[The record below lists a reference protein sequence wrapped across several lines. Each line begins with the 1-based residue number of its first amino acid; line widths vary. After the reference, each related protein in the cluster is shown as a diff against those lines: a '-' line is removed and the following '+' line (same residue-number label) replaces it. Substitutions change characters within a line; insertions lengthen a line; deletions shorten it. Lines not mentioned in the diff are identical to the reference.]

1 MSIFKKLFNK
11 SDDSSE
17 DNEIKEQEVT
27 LSLDDLFVHNFINKG
42 GKFLYSTSP
51 EDTSSHLIE
60 ILDENK
66 WENITCLD
74 EHNLSYYLDRLSI
87 EINSSA
93 NLKTPVFLDL

>member
-11 SDDSSE
+11 SDDSFE

-42 GKFLYSTSP
+42 GKFLYSTNP

-60 ILDENK
+60 ILDENNWK
-66 WENITCLD
+66 N
-74 EHNLSYYLDRLSI
+74 YV
-87 EINSSA
+87 
-93 NLKTPVFLDL
+93 P